1 MCSSTS
7 SYNMCHLSAHNQ
19 LQTSEIPDFN
29 FFPIQTL
36 SPVNQILSFFSFSL
50 SANSRNRAITTA
62 TFKRAKMNDLMTK
75 SFMSYVDL
83 KKEAMK
89 DLEAGPDCD
98 LEMSSNTNTMDQNL
112 GLFLEEAEKVKQ
124 EMAVIRELLGKLQG
138 SNEESKS
145 LHKQES
151 LKALRNKINNDIV
164 TVQKKARTIK
174 AQLEEMDRANA
185 ANKRLSGCKEG
196 TLAYR
201 TRIAVTNGL
210 RNKLKELMMD
220 FQGLRQKMMTEYKET
235 VGRRYFTVTGENPDE
250 EIIEKIISD
259 GNGGEGFL
267 TRAIQEHGRGKVL
280 ETVVEIQDRHDA
292 AKEIERSLLELHQ
305 VFLDMAV
312 MVEAQGEQMDDIEH
326 HVINASHYVKDGS
339 KELNTA
345 KQYQRSSRKCMC
357 IGIILLLLIVLVIVI
372 PIATSFSSS

>member
-1 MCSSTS
+1 
-7 SYNMCHLSAHNQ
+7 
-19 LQTSEIPDFN
+19 
-29 FFPIQTL
+29 
-36 SPVNQILSFFSFSL
+36 
-50 SANSRNRAITTA
+50 
-62 TFKRAKMNDLMTK
+62 MNDLMTK

-89 DLEAGPDCD
+89 DLEAGPDYD
-98 LEMSSNTNTMDQNL
+98 LQMSSNANSMDQNL

-124 EMAVIRELLGKLQG
+124 EMAVIRELLGKLQE
-138 SNEESKS
+138 SNEEIKP

-250 EIIEKIISD
+250 EIIEKIISSD

-326 HVINASHYVKDGS
+326 HVINANHYVKDGS

-357 IGIILLLLIVLVIVI
+357 VGIILLLLIVLVIVI